1 MTLVIPK
8 WLIYTLISS
17 FLCILGVLTVPLISV
32 GVGNLSRGRK
42 SVVQLQTHRDSINA
56 RLLNYGLSMSSGSML
71 ITSLYKMLP
80 KIRSGSSDSGSG
92 SNKYTVTFG
101 CLFGI
106 VLSLFLNFV
115 VHAYTSESLIHCA
128 HSHDEN
134 ENENNNDN
142 DHLDHDHGHN
152 NTDTH
157 AKTKKELLGPDLENQ
172 VDQVQTTSVLHKK
185 KSSIRDVLSK
195 KKSCVIG
202 GCQPK
207 SCDLNNEITTKL
219 TPQEGPMS
227 SEQQQEQ
234 QQEQEQLE
242 QIAGAASGLTDKES
256 FASAPMC
263 LENSI
268 GYDLQNL
275 DQYRNNFFASANPSS
290 DNTKNGLECAPLLL
304 HHVHHQDHQVEDHQ
318 HNHSSDL
325 PNHVQHSYGSTHSD
339 HAHNELPRTSSYNVL
354 EPDLLS
360 TSKSATNI
368 HEKHN
373 DDHHHHME
381 TPFSKLMS
389 IGLQTC
395 VVLTL
400 HKLPEGLILYFTN
413 NGSGKKH
420 SKNHVPGDG
429 DDFDSSSKLGFS
441 IFIALAIHNFIEGFA
456 MCLPLYTALSSK
468 IMAIC
473 LISILAGGSQPL
485 GAGLGYMIHKYY
497 SHSEYFRKNGEIL
510 QELLLSITS
519 GFLLVISLQM
529 FQTAIGFSDAH
540 SHAMNAVQEDAH
552 TDDHERE
559 HGNGHG
565 HGHGHESGVETDSP
579 SSGSSFGSYDSH
591 SLSHESPR
599 FQDKATSNTNSD
611 MHTSGTT
618 CVKWCCFGAILI
630 LSSGLFT

>member
-1 MTLVIPK
+1 MTLIIPK
-8 WLIYTLISS
+8 WLMYTLISS

-32 GVGNLSRGRK
+32 GVGNWSRGRK
-42 SVVQLQTHRDSINA
+42 SAVQLQTHRDSINA

-71 ITSLYKMLP
+71 LTSLYKMLP
-80 KIRSGSSDSGSG
+80 KIKSGTG
-92 SNKYTVTFG
+92 SNAAGNKYVVTFG
-101 CLFGI
+101 CLFGV

-128 HSHDEN
+128 HSHNDDEN
-134 ENENNNDN
+134 EHGSESDSNHR
-142 DHLDHDHGHN
+142 DHAHVNRDVHTN
-152 NTDTH
+152 
-157 AKTKKELLGPDLENQ
+157 KPTKREILGPDLENQ
-172 VDQVQTTSVLHKK
+172 VDQHHHLQNTPVLQKK

-195 KKSCVIG
+195 KKSGVIG
-202 GCQPK
+202 GCEPK
-207 SCDLNNEITTKL
+207 SCDLNNELTTKL
-219 TPQEGPMS
+219 SPQEGQVS
-227 SEQQQEQ
+227 S
-234 QQEQEQLE
+234 L
-242 QIAGAASGLTDKES
+242 ATTGGAVANTTSTSKDS
-256 FASAPMC
+256 FTSAPMC

-275 DQYRNNFFASANPSS
+275 DQYRNNFFASANQNVAK
-290 DNTKNGLECAPLLL
+290 NTTESAPLLL
-304 HHVHHQDHQVEDHQ
+304 HHVHHQDFHDEDSHI
-318 HNHSSDL
+318 HTNESVNHA
-325 PNHVQHSYGSTHSD
+325 QHSYGSTHS
-339 HAHNELPRTSSYNVL
+339 HNTHNELPRTSSFNVL
-354 EPDLLS
+354 EPDLLVNGS
-360 TSKSATNI
+360 SANI

-395 VVLTL
+395 VALTL

-413 NGSGKKH
+413 NGAENNPNHGKHFGNSAPSDK
-420 SKNHVPGDG
+420 

-468 IMAIC
+468 IMAIG

-497 SHSEYFRKNGEIL
+497 SHSEYFQENGEML

-540 SHAMNAVQEDAH
+540 SHAMSSAQAID
-552 TDDHERE
+552 TDDMHE
-559 HGNGHG
+559 HS
-565 HGHGHESGVETDSP
+565 HGHESRLESSHQNTNSP
-579 SSGSSFGSYDSH
+579 SSGSSFGSYESH
-591 SLSHESPR
+591 NLSHEEPT
-599 FQDKATSNTNSD
+599 FQNKNPSSANND